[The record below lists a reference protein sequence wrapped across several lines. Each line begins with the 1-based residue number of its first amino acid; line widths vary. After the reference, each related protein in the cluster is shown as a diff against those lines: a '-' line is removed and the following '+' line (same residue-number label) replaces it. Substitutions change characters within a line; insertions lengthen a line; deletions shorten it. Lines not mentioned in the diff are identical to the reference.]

1 MPERKYRIVRCDYCN
16 RDVYSTY
23 YELNDTIVEEYYKCP
38 YCHTAYEYSYGS
50 RNIELGDKATKEN
63 REMSR
68 KEYIEAYEFMTEY
81 EKGLMDRLYMSG
93 INHDGHSW
101 VTYGDVEEVVGKI
114 ILNRVR
120 GKE

>member
-23 YELNDTIVEEYYKCP
+23 YELNGNIVEEYYKCP

-50 RNIELGDKATKEN
+50 RNIELGDKAVKEN
-63 REMSR
+63 KEMSR
-68 KEYIEAYEFMTEY
+68 KEYREAYAFMTEY
-81 EKGLMDRLYMSG
+81 EKKLMDMLYMLG
-93 INHDGHSW
+93 VNHDGHTW
-101 VTYGDVEEVVGKI
+101 VTYGDIEEVVGKI

-120 GKE
+120 GKK